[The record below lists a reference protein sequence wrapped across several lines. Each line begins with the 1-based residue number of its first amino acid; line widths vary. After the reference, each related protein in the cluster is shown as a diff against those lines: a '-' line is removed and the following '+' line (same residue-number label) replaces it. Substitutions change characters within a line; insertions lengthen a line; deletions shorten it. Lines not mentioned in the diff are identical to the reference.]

1 MYADPDG
8 FVMHLLCTAQPCKT
22 IPPEFPLYDMKHDFN
37 ERVNVAGKYPQ
48 KVKELRAV
56 FEKEAQKYHVYPLHD
71 SWFPPSKFL
80 QISDSRDKEAEQ
92 D

>member
-1 MYADPDG
+1 
-8 FVMHLLCTAQPCKT
+8 
-22 IPPEFPLYDMKHDFN
+22 
-37 ERVNVAGKYPQ
+37 
-48 KVKELRAV
+48 VKALRAV